1 MSDLESCVDFLQRL
15 IRTEG
20 LPGNEAATAELVRAE
35 MEGLGYSEVHIDDAG
50 NVLGK
55 VPGTGEA
62 PSMMFNTHLD
72 HVDVGEHDGW
82 PHPPFGGEIHDG
94 KVWGRGAVD
103 IKGPLACQVYGVAR
117 LLKESFEPAGDIW
130 VTGVVQEEVGGL
142 GARHMAGYID
152 TPLVVI
158 GEPSRCELRRG
169 HRGRTELIVHAVGRS
184 VHASVPHE
192 GVNALDPV
200 ARLIA
205 RINDL
210 DMRTDADLG
219 TSTCVP
225 SLIRTDQTSSNVV
238 PGEVWLTCDWRN
250 VPGETGED
258 ARQKL
263 QALADVA
270 LAESRAALG
279 VGADADA
286 PALEVVITATERA
299 SFTGTTMNYAADNP
313 AYIVPA
319 DHPSM
324 IAAKEALDAALGED
338 VPVGV
343 WQFATD
349 GGHFA
354 LEGMTCVGFGPG
366 NDLLAHTVDES
377 IAISDL
383 EKGLGGNEA
392 LARMLD
398 ARLAV

>member
-1 MSDLESCVDFLQRL
+1 MSDLESCIDFLQRL

-20 LPGNEAATAELVRAE
+20 LPGNEGDTAELVRAE
-35 MEGLGYSEVHIDDAG
+35 MESLGYSEVHIDEVG

-55 VPGTGEA
+55 VPGGGAA

-72 HVDVGEHDGW
+72 HVDVGEHGAW

-117 LLKESFEPAGDIW
+117 LLKEDSEPAGDIW
-130 VTGVVQEEVGGL
+130 VTGTVQEEVGGL
-142 GARHMAGYID
+142 GARHLAGYID

-169 HRGRTELIVHAVGRS
+169 HRGRTELIVHSVGRS

-192 GVNALDPV
+192 GVNALDPI

-205 RINDL
+205 AINDL

-225 SLIRTDQTSSNVV
+225 TLIRTDQTSSNVV

-258 ARQKL
+258 ARQTL
-263 QALADVA
+263 QQLADRS

-279 VGADADA
+279 IDAGAAA
-286 PALEVVITATERA
+286 PALEVLITATDRA

-313 AYIVPA
+313 AYIVRA
-319 DHPSM
+319 DHPAM
-324 IAAKEALDAALGED
+324 IAAKEALDAGLGED

-366 NDLLAHTVDES
+366 NDLLAHTIDES

-383 EKGLGGNEA
+383 EKGLAGNEA
-392 LARMLD
+392 LARRLD
-398 ARLAV
+398 ARLAM